1 MLTRANSSPNEHGK
15 SLQRWSLFITE
26 NINAVIARNLRVI
39 LNILTAT

>member
-15 SLQRWSLFITE
+15 SLQSLFITE

-39 LNILTAT
+39 LNILTTD